1 MSPLGTQPSVGAPSV
16 GAPLAAT
23 SLAVPAAPRRHVAL
37 LTSARSWRGS
47 SSVFAALGR
56 GLAARGHGVAA
67 LVAHEPL
74 VHGFRERGLNAV
86 ALPIGHTRLSGAR
99 ALRRAFEALGSEIVF
114 VDKPRDL
121 RLAALASLRRPLTIV
136 YCIST
141 ARPPRDLF
149 TRLAF
154 RRVRLTVFLT
164 AQLARQ
170 SLSEARFMRRAPYRV
185 IPNGVDCELFRPD
198 PGAGWAFRRRYGLG
212 EGPFLLSVGA
222 LAVEKRWDVL
232 FDGVARLPRPA
243 PPLVVCGSGP
253 LAPVLRA
260 HAEGRGLDA
269 RFMGWLEPSQL
280 VGAYNAATCV
290 VHAGPEACSLALTE
304 ALACG
309 RPVLAA
315 DSGGTREL
323 LGDAGALAPPLDAE
337 TLALLLQELLRDDR
351 WRAALSAA
359 ARRRAVE
366 QFSLGRMVQAYV
378 DLLESL

>member
-1 MSPLGTQPSVGAPSV
+1 V
-16 GAPLAAT
+16 
-23 SLAVPAAPRRHVAL
+23 AV

-56 GLAARGHGVAA
+56 GLAARGHGVVA

-74 VHGFRERGLNAV
+74 VQGFRAQGLNAV
-86 ALPIGHTRLSGAR
+86 ALPIGHTRLTGAR
-99 ALRRAFEALGSEIVF
+99 ALRRAFQEFGSEIVF
-114 VDKPRDL
+114 ADKPRDL
-121 RLAALASLRRPLTIV
+121 RLAALASLRRPLAIV
-136 YCIST
+136 YCPST
-141 ARPPRDLF
+141 PRPPRDLL

-185 IPNGVDCELFRPD
+185 IPNGVDCEFFRPD
-198 PGAGWAFRRRYGLG
+198 PAAGWAFRRRYGLG
-212 EGPFLLSVGA
+212 DGPLLLSVGA
-222 LAVEKRWDVL
+222 LAAEKRWDVL
-232 FDGVARLPRPA
+232 LDGVSRLTRPA

-253 LAPVLRA
+253 LAPALRA
-260 HAEGRGLDA
+260 QAQWRGLDA

-280 VGAYNAATCV
+280 VGAFNAATCV

-323 LGDAGALAPPLDAE
+323 LDDAGALAPPLDAE
-337 TLALLLQELLRDDR
+337 TLARLLQDLLEDPRR
-351 WRAALSAA
+351 RAALSAA

-366 QFSLGRMVQAYV
+366 HFSLGRMVHAYV
-378 DLLESL
+378 DLLESI